1 MGPEAPRLNRADPK
15 MVIWCV
21 LSALV
26 FFVIGFL
33 VAGVGIWCSLPPANN
48 PVSGIVA
55 NVGLSI
61 IASFL
66 ANVLFWAGL
75 GVSSSFWVTRR
86 LEKSRRFLGVDKRN
100 TIVVYLS
107 RIQVE
112 PSPNVP
118 DRHGQPMVS
127 PCVTVSQGEFDET
140 PTLVD
145 LLSKGFFY
153 AAIAEGLVDRLYST
167 AKPKLKFEASPE
179 RKCGWVALAS
189 YPTICVGSSKWNEAT
204 HLYLEEMHS
213 SLDFK
218 RQPEE
223 MGYDVGY
230 VLKFSPMRDPDRTV
244 FIFAGLGINGTR
256 AALRYFAEN
265 FWRLV
270 KQYGDN
276 RSITVAL
283 VCPEAGK
290 EPMGYEHATEV
301 GQGETETSAWNR
313 LRTAKGWP

>member
-1 MGPEAPRLNRADPK
+1 MAEATDRPMGPEAPRLNRADPK

-48 PVSGIVA
+48 PVPGIVA

-75 GVSSSFWVTRR
+75 GVLFFVWVTRR

-204 HLYLEEMHS
+204 HLY
-213 SLDFK
+213 
-218 RQPEE
+218 EE

-276 RSITVAL
+276 RSITVARSL
-283 VCPEAGK
+283 PRGGERAHGIRTRHGGGAGRDRNFGL
-290 EPMGYEHATEV
+290 ESVEDG
-301 GQGETETSAWNR
+301 
-313 LRTAKGWP
+313 